1 MCVASES
8 EARASR
14 NLIRKLTFLSSMDFT
29 KVVEKR
35 RSIRR
40 YKPDPVPD
48 DLIREILESVR
59 VAPSASNRQ
68 PCHFIIVKDAEKK
81 RALGLREWVAEAP
94 VIVVGCA
101 DSSLSPTWH
110 LVDFAIAFEH
120 IILAATN
127 LGLGTCWLGRLEN
140 ETIKKALNIP
150 DHIKVV
156 AVTPLGYPAEPPEPK
171 ARKALSEMVH
181 YERF

>member
-1 MCVASES
+1 
-8 EARASR
+8 
-14 NLIRKLTFLSSMDFT
+14 MDFT

-48 DLIREILESVR
+48 DLIKEILESAR
-59 VAPSASNRQ
+59 VAPSAGNRQ
-68 PCHFIIVKDAEKK
+68 PCHFIIVKDAERKK
-81 RALGLREWVAEAP
+81 AMGLRAWAVEAP

-127 LGLGTCWLGRLEN
+127 LGLGTCWQGRLED
-140 ETIKKALNIP
+140 ERIKKILNIP
-150 DHIKVV
+150 APIKVI
-156 AVTPLGYPAEPPEPK
+156 AVTSLGYPAESPEPK

-181 YERF
+181 YEKF

>member
-1 MCVASES
+1 
-8 EARASR
+8 
-14 NLIRKLTFLSSMDFT
+14 MDFT

-48 DLIREILESVR
+48 DLIKEILESAR
-59 VAPSASNRQ
+59 VAPSAGNRK
-68 PCHFIIVKDAEKK
+68 PCHFIIVKDAERKK
-81 RALGLREWVAEAP
+81 AMGLRDWAVEAP

-127 LGLGTCWLGRLEN
+127 LGLGTCWQGRLED
-140 ETIKKALNIP
+140 ERIKKILNIP
-150 DHIKVV
+150 APIKVV
-156 AVTPLGYPAEPPEPK
+156 AVTSLGYPAESPEPK

-181 YERF
+181 YEKF